1 MKSGRIN
8 NRGSSISVTGLKRE
22 DRIQV
27 RGGNVL
33 LGAYGTVVSDTSSNW
48 GKASILI
55 DGCPKP
61 RLMDLSRLAL
71 VEQSNPSTLS
81 AIQAIVQAVA
91 PLANQIKTIYQPPNW
106 QIDLQKRQDEATKRT
121 RELAARK
128 KAEKQ
133 HTYEQ
138 GKVKAKEAL
147 IRLSI
152 TYATQEEMRLEE
164 SSIYIKYDMWKRK
177 NEERLKMA
185 YWR

>member
-1 MKSGRIN
+1 
-8 NRGSSISVTGLKRE
+8 
-22 DRIQV
+22 
-27 RGGNVL
+27 
-33 LGAYGTVVSDTSSNW
+33 
-48 GKASILI
+48 
-55 DGCPKP
+55 
-61 RLMDLSRLAL
+61 
-71 VEQSNPSTLS
+71 
-81 AIQAIVQAVA
+81 VQAVA